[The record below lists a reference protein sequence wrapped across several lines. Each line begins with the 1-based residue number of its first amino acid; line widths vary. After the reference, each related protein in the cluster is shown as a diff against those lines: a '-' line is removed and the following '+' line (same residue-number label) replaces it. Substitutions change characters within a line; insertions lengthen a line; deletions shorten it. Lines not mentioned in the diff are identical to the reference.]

1 MNAESYEYVN
11 VGAGSAGVRWPT
23 LPEDQGSACCCLSR
37 RVGPR
42 SVDQDP
48 ARLGPHSRPVR
59 SSMALRRPTR
69 RSVSR
74 PKLEL
79 VINLKTAKVLVI
91 TVLQLLLARADE
103 VIE

>member
-1 MNAESYEYVN
+1 
-11 VGAGSAGVRWPT
+11 
-23 LPEDQGSACCCLSR
+23 
-37 RVGPR
+37 
-42 SVDQDP
+42 
-48 ARLGPHSRPVR
+48 
-59 SSMALRRPTR
+59 MALRRPTR